1 MNDSYKNLLLALQ
14 QIEVTPDPVPE
25 YRFYYDKM
33 GKITN
38 CSAFNHQEGDNF
50 IVVSQEQYDN
60 YTKYEIRNRQLVKL
74 ADPNRVLSAL
84 TRSNTGF
91 GVVKGHAGLLLE
103 SGEEYTNIEYYD
115 ARNN

>member
-25 YRFYYDKM
+25 YRFYYDET
-33 GKITN
+33 GKIIN

-50 IVVSQEQYDN
+50 IVVSKEQYDN
-60 YTKYEIRNRQLVKL
+60 YTKYEIKNRQLVTIPDSNKIISIL
-74 ADPNRVLSAL
+74 FK
-84 TRSNTGF
+84 SNTGF
-91 GVVKGHAGLLLE
+91 RVVKGHAGLLLE
-103 SGEEYTNIEYYD
+103 STEEYTDIEYYD